1 MYYVWYTCTILQN
14 GWFNP
19 ATKIIFNN
27 QIWKDANWLII
38 LSNTHNFG
46 SNFLLEKKRWKKS
59 CCSIFFTC
67 LSSILIW
74 WLLYN
79 DIITLMIIMVP
90 LILSQCIRCFDRKL
104 HISITISKRRPGHKT
119 PNRAV
124 VLGWIYVVA
133 SNTWRWC
140 LSCCCCRGMRSSCI
154 QASFMTFQSKIL
166 LLSLMYCRATYSFQE
181 IYYTVENTTKIC
193 KAATDSTTATTS
205 TMSTSKSK

>member
-1 MYYVWYTCTILQN
+1 MT
-14 GWFNP
+14 
-19 ATKIIFNN
+19 
-27 QIWKDANWLII
+27 
-38 LSNTHNFG
+38 
-46 SNFLLEKKRWKKS
+46 KS

-67 LSSILIW
+67 FSSILIW

-133 SNTWRWC
+133 SNTWCWC

>member
-1 MYYVWYTCTILQN
+1 MMT
-14 GWFNP
+14 
-19 ATKIIFNN
+19 
-27 QIWKDANWLII
+27 
-38 LSNTHNFG
+38 
-46 SNFLLEKKRWKKS
+46 KS

-67 LSSILIW
+67 FSSILIW

-79 DIITLMIIMVP
+79 DDDNNGTTGTP
-90 LILSQCIRCFDRKL
+90 SLSQCIRCFDRKL

-133 SNTWRWC
+133 SNTWC
-140 LSCCCCRGMRSSCI
+140 LSCCCRGMRSSCI